1 MTATPAGVSYIVIS
15 PGIRVGQ
22 DQGRRDYDSV
32 NGLQIIGQH
41 RTYYYQIDC
50 FGANGPVWADML
62 SAAWKSPWVAD
73 YATLNALPFT
83 PLYADEVQ
91 QLNIVNSE
99 DQYEQRFMTKLCE
112 PESLDVFRL
121 MVGQAKKF
129 PEVADGFARLGPE
142 RVRTALTE
150 YLRDRAEAGEI
161 RIKNFDLAAS
171 VFFDLVRARLHF
183 SALLDVT
190 YTPTP
195 AEISE
200 TVERAVNIFLGGI
213 EAI

>member
-1 MTATPAGVSYIVIS
+1 MTAALGIPEDQVFDAVWQTVTQFFAPAPAVLPPIFKGFQNMTATPAGVSYIVIS

-41 RTYYYQIDC
+41 RTYYYQVDC
-50 FGANGPVWADML
+50 FGANGPIWADML

-99 DQYEQRFMTKLCE
+99 DQYEQRFMTKLYVQFDQAV
-112 PESLDVFRL
+112 SLPQDFFSGAGVITIH
-121 MVGQAKKF
+121 
-129 PEVADGFARLGPE
+129 PPAD
-142 RVRTALTE
+142 
-150 YLRDRAEAGEI
+150 
-161 RIKNFDLAAS
+161 DLP
-171 VFFDLVRARLHF
+171 V
-183 SALLDVT
+183 
-190 YTPTP
+190 
-195 AEISE
+195 
-200 TVERAVNIFLGGI
+200 
-213 EAI
+213 